1 MTILVILKVAF
12 LYFLH
17 ICYYFYILWE
27 DVSWISLQ
35 NSIFEIFI
43 HFLVASSPFFNRRS
57 LYSCEKNNWCLRKK
71 NSWAQNI
78 HFYVSDAI
86 FLKEESYWLL
96 KKIEVGHLKS
106 TYRPHEF
113 FLQGNNFF
121 TKKKF
126 SFKLILIL
134 RLRCFRAILDLS
146 WRKSNVQEIQFYLL
160 GVYSDNWYCIL
171 IYFFHPL

>member
-1 MTILVILKVAF
+1 MTILAILKVAF
-12 LYFLH
+12 FT
-17 ICYYFYILWE
+17 FYIF
-27 DVSWISLQ
+27 VIISIYYERMFLEYLFK
-35 NSIFEIFI
+35 ILFFEIVI
-43 HFLVASSPFFNRRS
+43 YFLVASSPFFNRWS

-96 KKIEVGHLKS
+96 RKIVVGHLKS

-113 FLQGNNFF
+113 FLQSNTFF
-121 TKKKF
+121 TKTKF
-126 SFKLILIL
+126 SLNIILSL

-160 GVYSDNWYCIL
+160 GVYSDD
-171 IYFFHPL
+171 

>member
-1 MTILVILKVAF
+1 MPKFWHMPKIMP
-12 LYFLH
+12 
-17 ICYYFYILWE
+17 
-27 DVSWISLQ
+27 
-35 NSIFEIFI
+35 IFWHMPKFW
-43 HFLVASSPFFNRRS
+43 HFFWHFSFSANNCLMW
-57 LYSCEKNNWCLRKK
+57 KNNWCLCKK

-126 SFKLILIL
+126 SFNVILIL

-146 WRKSNVQEIQFYLL
+146 GRKSNVQEIQFYLL
-160 GVYSDNWYCIL
+160 GVHSND
-171 IYFFHPL
+171 